1 MFLASRCINISGKRL
16 VDMKINANILF
27 FNDTKLNDMIKI
39 DFYRV
44 YYIFISPRQHNQ
56 LLSTPDYC
64 LFLAKVEYALTSI
77 HLRFGI
83 NSRHG
88 HKTLHVK
95 SRS

>member
-44 YYIFISPRQHNQ
+44 YYIFISP
-56 LLSTPDYC
+56 
-64 LFLAKVEYALTSI
+64 
-77 HLRFGI
+77 
-83 NSRHG
+83 
-88 HKTLHVK
+88 
-95 SRS
+95 

>member
-56 LLSTPDYC
+56 LLSD
-64 LFLAKVEYALTSI
+64 
-77 HLRFGI
+77 R
-83 NSRHG
+83 
-88 HKTLHVK
+88 K
-95 SRS
+95 SVV

>member
-64 LFLAKVEYALTSI
+64 LFLAKVGICTDINPSSI
-77 HLRFGI
+77 W
-83 NSRHG
+83 N
-88 HKTLHVK
+88 KQPAWA
-95 SRS
+95 

>member
-56 LLSTPDYC
+56 LLSTPDNC
-64 LFLAKVEYALTSI
+64 LFLAKVGICPYINPSSI
-77 HLRFGI
+77 W
-83 NSRHG
+83 N
-88 HKTLHVK
+88 KQPAWA
-95 SRS
+95 